1 MSSQN
6 PPRLLDLAAKSLLR
20 GGGVAVAG
28 LEHLPAELF
37 PLLFLEAF
45 FGKHT
50 ESLQALVQAWP
61 FAYLPLG
68 GLMQLPQGRTLQ
80 ATLDGLDLLLAQ
92 KVRPRR
98 WKLQTLDLR
107 NTGQNFWNLWSGAGA
122 QGCSP
127 TRPVAVESCRVKQP
141 LASLEVLIDLCISDR
156 IQDQFFTSLIG
167 WAKQREGSLHLCCKT
182 LKMFAVTM
190 EETENVLALVH
201 WGCVQEVEVH
211 CTWSLSTLGRFAP
224 SLGEMSHLQR
234 LSLSHIYI
242 PDSEEE
248 EERHLSRFTSQILR
262 LKHLRKLY
270 LESPYFL
277 MGRLDRMLR
286 DPARACEC
294 SRRRTCLGGEDR
306 KRGGGGAT
314 SGWLFQR
321 CLQTPL
327 ETLSIT
333 GCLFSES
340 DLIYLSQCP
349 NLSQLKDLD
358 LSGVNFTG
366 LSLEPLRALL
376 EKVAATLQDLD
387 LIFCGL
393 EDSHVEAILP
403 VLSRCHQLRV
413 LSISGNLL
421 SIATVEKLLRHTAGL
436 HNLSLELYPAPL
448 ETYSSEGA
456 LELGTFA
463 RIRAELMAFLKKLGK
478 PRTIWLSTSPCPH
491 CGNKKFYDTEPV
503 LCPCENPA

>member
-1 MSSQN
+1 MSTQN

-20 GGGVAVAG
+20 DGGVAVAG

-37 PLLFLEAF
+37 PLLFMEAF

-61 FAYLPLG
+61 FSYLPLG

-211 CTWSLSTLGRFAP
+211 CTWSLSTLGKFAP
-224 SLGEMSHLQR
+224 YLGEMSHLQR
-234 LSLSHIYI
+234 LSLSHIYV
-242 PDSEEE
+242 PDSEEG

-277 MGRLDRMLR
+277 MGRLDRL
-286 DPARACEC
+286 
-294 SRRRTCLGGEDR
+294 L
-306 KRGGGGAT
+306 
-314 SGWLFQR
+314 R

-421 SIATVEKLLRHTAGL
+421 SIATVEKLLHHTAGL